1 MGTAATV
8 AHGAIRRN
16 RTFRRQLE
24 IRVSQPRNTSIE
36 AWPRQFKIVSRWNI
50 HYGRSITRWLP
61 ALLISLS
68 AIAGSAQTCLTK
80 SDMDPATASAL
91 EATAKRFYDMA
102 ARGDA
107 ASLRQNSIPS
117 LASNFSGIENA
128 VKENQ
133 ANLTGTPGVPRPPFL
148 LKAEGTTPLQ
158 RGEFLCGIFGAQG
171 QTRDSAVFI
180 IPNLPPGNYGIVTLD
195 AASSQSVSTVS
206 FVLQQQG
213 NDWKLGGFY
222 AKPAQIA
229 GHDGNWF
236 AERAREFKG
245 KGQLRNAWFY
255 FGEARELLV
264 PVPFMATATTDRLYD
279 EMQTAKPADLP
290 PLDLTAGGKTFK
302 VTDLFP
308 VPVSRDFDLV
318 VRYQSADVSDSGKTF
333 QDNMAVMK
341 ALLTKFPEFRD
352 AFAGIVARAVEPS
365 GKDYGSMMAMK
376 DIK

>member
-1 MGTAATV
+1 
-8 AHGAIRRN
+8 
-16 RTFRRQLE
+16 
-24 IRVSQPRNTSIE
+24 
-36 AWPRQFKIVSRWNI
+36 
-50 HYGRSITRWLP
+50 
-61 ALLISLS
+61 LISLS
-68 AIAGSAQTCLTK
+68 AVVAHTQTCLTA
-80 SDMDPATASAL
+80 SDMTEANATAL
-91 EATAKRFYDMA
+91 VTTGTRFYDIA

-107 ASLRQNSIPS
+107 AALRQNAIAS

-133 ANLTGTPGVPRPPFL
+133 ANLAGARPMARPTFL
-148 LKAEGTTPLQ
+148 LKAEGTAPLE
-158 RGEFLCGIFGAQG
+158 RAEFLCGVFGAQG

-195 AASSQSVSTVS
+195 AASPQGAYTVS

-222 AKPAQIA
+222 AKQSQIA
-229 GHDGNWF
+229 GHDGTWF
-236 AERAREFKG
+236 ATQAREFKS

-264 PVPFMATATTDRLYD
+264 PVPFMATATTDKLYD
-279 EMQTAKPADLP
+279 EMQSMKPADLP
-290 PLDLTAGGKTFK
+290 PFDLAAGTKTFK

-308 VPVSRDFDLV
+308 VPIGRDFDLV
-318 VRYQSADVSDSGKTF
+318 VKYQSADVSDTGKTF
-333 QDNMAVMK
+333 QDNSAVMK
-341 ALLTKFPEFRD
+341 ALLAKYPEFRD
-352 AFAGIVARAVEPS
+352 AFAGIVVRAVEPS